1 MEPSGP
7 DTDVGGPSGWLQ
19 TMTVYTRYLRDVVG
33 IVFQSLVFV
42 VFAPIGSEPFAFDI
56 YRLQLR
62 SLARMC

>member
-7 DTDVGGPSGWLQ
+7 DTDVGGPSGWLH
-19 TMTVYTRYLRDVVG
+19 TMTVSMRYLRDVFG
-33 IVFQSLVFV
+33 IVLQKLVFA
-42 VFAPIGSEPFAFDI
+42 VFAPNGSEPFAFDI